1 MTRLVLVLCLA
12 SSIAF
17 AQQGAPTNAPATPPA
32 VADSQA
38 SREDVLRLFA
48 ALRLEAQMNSMMETI
63 QKNVQELIHQSMPSD
78 AYQKMTPQR
87 KKAFDDYL
95 QRTEARVLRV
105 YPVREML
112 DDFVPLYQK
121 NFSKEDIDA
130 VIAFYASPAGMRL
143 LDKQPTMMQEGMA
156 IVMPKM
162 QSRMKVFMEQTQK
175 EVESMFP
182 DEEGAK
188 PHPQQKKTAPGSLKN

>member
-1 MTRLVLVLCLA
+1 
-12 SSIAF
+12 
-17 AQQGAPTNAPATPPA
+17 
-32 VADSQA
+32 
-38 SREDVLRLFA
+38 
-48 ALRLEAQMNSMMETI
+48 MNSIMETI
-63 QKNVQELIHQSMPSD
+63 QKNVQELIHQSMPGD

-87 KKAFDDYL
+87 QKAFDDYM
-95 QRTEARVLRV
+95 QRTQARVLKV

-130 VIAFYASPAGMRL
+130 VIAFYASPAGTRL

-182 DEEGAK
+182 EEGGGPQPHREKK
-188 PHPQQKKTAPGSLKN
+188 PVPNGLKN